1 MINVYP
7 PDLWARVE
15 TRVREVCSLSLR
27 PVQLLGRP
35 RPNRC
40 TWLAEGGPETVI
52 VKAVSNPFALKRLTW
67 TEQALSI
74 LKKRGYPIARTLW
87 RGALDEQW
95 LIMVQAR
102 VPGEAIK
109 ILDASALDAL
119 FALVDLQADPGITAG
134 SWDISWWMSVV
145 LFEGWEGWW
154 KTVQTCAPET
164 GHKLRSFVQPAW
176 GLRLPADD
184 LVHGDL
190 NLTNVLCDQG
200 TISGVVD
207 WDDVGIGS
215 RASDLT
221 SLLFDWHRLRLSKQ
235 SAAVPDG
242 GERLVRRII
251 ELVGIEGLR
260 CTITYGAIARIAL
273 TAERGEQEAL
283 STWRQ
288 VAAAIVDFAI

>member
-1 MINVYP
+1 M
-7 PDLWARVE
+7 
-15 TRVREVCSLSLR
+15 
-27 PVQLLGRP
+27 
-35 RPNRC
+35 
-40 TWLAEGGPETVI
+40 I

-74 LKKRGYPIARTLW
+74 LRKRGYPIPRTLW
-87 RGALDEQW
+87 RGALDDQW
-95 LIMVQAR
+95 LIVVQTR

-109 ILDASALDAL
+109 ILDLSTLAAL

-154 KTVQTCAPET
+154 KAVQAYAPET
-164 GHKLRSFVQPAW
+164 EHKLRSFLQPAW
-176 GLRLPADD
+176 GVRLPAND
-184 LVHGDL
+184 LVHGDF
-190 NLTNVLCDQG
+190 NLTNVLCYQG

-207 WDDVGIGS
+207 WDDVGVGS

-221 SLLFDWHRLRLSKQ
+221 SLLFDWQRLRLSKQ
-235 SAAVPDG
+235 SATIPDG

-273 TAERGEQEAL
+273 SAQRGEQEAF

-288 VAAAIVDFAI
+288 VAEAIMDAGI